1 MNTNQAAKVENGVVI
16 DILYFARIA
25 ELTGKRKEQLPLPES
40 VTVNEWLTQLNARYP
55 ALSDVRVLKVAV
67 NKKHVP
73 TDTLIHDRD
82 EVAIF
87 EPVTG
92 G

>member
-1 MNTNQAAKVENGVVI
+1 MI

-25 ELTGKRKEQLPLPES
+25 ELTGKRTEQMNLAKPLT
-40 VTVNEWLTQLNARYP
+40 VTQWLAQLNDIYP
-55 ALSDVRVLKVAV
+55 ALRDVGVLKVAI
-67 NKKHVP
+67 NKKHASP
-73 TDTLIHDRD
+73 DTLLQDGD

>member
-1 MNTNQAAKVENGVVI
+1 MGLARVN
-16 DILYFARIA
+16 ILYFARIA
-25 ELTGKRKEQLPLPES
+25 ELTGKRSES
-40 VTVNEWLTQLNARYP
+40 WPIENLITGNDLLKILRQFYPQLNSIPRLY
-55 ALSDVRVLKVAV
+55 LAV
-67 NKKHVP
+67 NQIYANKSVC
-73 TDTLIHDRD
+73 IQNGD

>member
-1 MNTNQAAKVENGVVI
+1 MINV
-16 DILYFARIA
+16 LYFARIA
-25 ELTGKRKEQLPLPES
+25 ELTGKRTEQLALPAP
-40 VTVNEWLTQLNARYP
+40 VTVTAWLAQLREAYP
-55 ALSDVRVLKVAV
+55 ALRDAGVLKVAV
-67 NKKHVP
+67 NKKHAQA
-73 TDTLIHDRD
+73 DTLIQDRD

>member
-1 MNTNQAAKVENGVVI
+1 MIN
-16 DILYFARIA
+16 ILYFARIA
-25 ELTGKRKEQLPLPES
+25 ELTGKRTEQRALPAPITVSAWLAQLQES
-40 VTVNEWLTQLNARYP
+40 YP
-55 ALSDVRVLKVAV
+55 ALRDVGVLKVAV
-67 NKKHVP
+67 NKKHAQA
-73 TDTLIHDRD
+73 DALIQDRD

>member
-1 MNTNQAAKVENGVVI
+1 MIN
-16 DILYFARIA
+16 ILYFARIA
-25 ELTGKRKEQLPLPES
+25 ELTGKRTEQRALPAP
-40 VTVNEWLTQLNARYP
+40 VTVNAWLAQLHETYP
-55 ALSDVRVLKVAV
+55 ALKDIGVLKVAV
-67 NKKHVP
+67 NKKHAQA
-73 TDTLIHDRD
+73 DTLIHDRD